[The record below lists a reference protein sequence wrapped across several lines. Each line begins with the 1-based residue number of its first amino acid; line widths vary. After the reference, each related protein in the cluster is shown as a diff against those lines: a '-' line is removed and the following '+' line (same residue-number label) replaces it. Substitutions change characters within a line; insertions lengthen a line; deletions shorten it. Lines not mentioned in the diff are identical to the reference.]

1 MKLVPETDPVL
12 KTKAQAFDF
21 SNPQTEPNQL
31 VLDMLALMTE
41 EHGMG
46 LAAPQVGIS
55 LRLFIMKTTEGKII
69 ECFNPEVVSV
79 STETERALEG
89 CLSFPNLWLKVN
101 RPLSVNA
108 KFFDKSGVLVNETFD
123 NLNAR
128 CYLHEIDHVDGKC
141 FVDMVG
147 PLALQTARKKA
158 KSNDNKKD
166 T

>member
-1 MKLVPETDPVL
+1 MQLVAETDPVL
-12 KTKAQAFDF
+12 KIKSQEFDF
-21 SNPQTEPNQL
+21 KNPQIDPFRL
-31 VLDMLALMTE
+31 VSDMIDIMVAE
-41 EHGMG
+41 RGMG

-55 LRLFIMKTTEGKII
+55 LRMFIMNTTDGKTI

-79 STETERALEG
+79 SEETERSVEG
-89 CLSFPNLWLKVN
+89 CLSFPNLWLKIN
-101 RPLSVNA
+101 RPISVNA
-108 KFFDKSGVLVNETFD
+108 KFFDKSGVLMNETFD